1 MPFEFKQ
8 MEIPGLVQIQ
18 PRVFGD
24 SRGYFFET
32 YKKSDFVDN
41 GIDYNFVQDNYSFS
55 TRNVLRGLH
64 FQLPPAAQGKLV
76 SVVRGRA
83 WDVAVDIRRDSL
95 YYLQWEAVELSAE
108 NHIML
113 FIPPGFAHGFVAL
126 TDEVHFLYKCT
137 SQYAQ
142 ELERGIRW
150 NDPEI
155 GIKWPVEHPV
165 VSERDAKLPLLKD
178 AEIDA
183 SGGPCKR
190 VGAPPPFEK
199 SGAKTFY

>member
-41 GIDYNFVQDNYSFS
+41 GIDDDFVQDNYSFS

-76 SVVRGRA
+76 SVVKGRA
-83 WDVAVDIRRDSL
+83 WDVAVDIRRSSPH
-95 YYLQWEAVELSAE
+95 YLKWEAVELSEE
-108 NHIML
+108 NHIMI

-142 ELERGIRW
+142 ELERGILW

-155 GIKWPVEHPV
+155 AIKWPVENPV
-165 VSERDAKLPLLKD
+165 ISKKDANLPLLKD
-178 AEIDA
+178 AEIF
-183 SGGPCKR
+183 GR
-190 VGAPPPFEK
+190 R
-199 SGAKTFY
+199 